1 MKANLK
7 DSTKEYYESFN
18 LTSKQLNQ
26 LESLEREHFFQSSR
40 TSPNKSWFLPI
51 ATLVAGVFLV
61 MYFKPTP
68 DPELYPS
75 GIASEIAYN
84 YNKTLTPEFQG
95 KSISEIK
102 PHFSKL
108 DFNLVSSKHNNI
120 SDFKLVGGR
129 YCSINKQLA
138 AQLRLVGNNNKDTV
152 SWYQLPLPADQ
163 RMIKKN
169 MEIYINGV
177 KVIMW
182 TEKGVLH
189 VLARKN

>member
-7 DSTKEYYESFN
+7 DSAKAYYESFN

-26 LESLEREHFFQSSR
+26 LESLEREHFFQSSK
-40 TSPNKSWFLPI
+40 TSPNRSWLLPI

-61 MYFKPTP
+61 LYFKPTP
-68 DPELYPS
+68 ELDVYPN

-84 YNKTLTPEFQG
+84 HNKTLTLEFPG
-95 KSISEIK
+95 KSIPEIR

-120 SDFKLVGGR
+120 SNFKLVGGR
-129 YCSINKQLA
+129 YCSINRQLA
-138 AQLRLVGNNNKDTV
+138 AQLRLVGNNDNDTI
-152 SWYQLPLPADQ
+152 SWYQLPLPPDQ
-163 RMIKKN
+163 RMIQKN
-169 MEIYINGV
+169 LVIYKNGV

-189 VLARKN
+189 VLAGKN